1 MMQKTITLL
10 LIGVLLLGA
19 YARCETVTDSFDNA
33 NGTIRYIIDADVV
46 RPNAESIPL
55 LLNTPYKYG
64 DDEAQRLKRLL
75 NTLSPDRAWQLD
87 TFEGRRISLYPEEI
101 SSDGLWFD
109 MQIRACPPD
118 LGLPANC
125 TLSREDARQMADQI
139 AKANLSATSL
149 MMYGILN
156 AQAPLDLDHT
166 AEFVDVPDRQAH
178 LFIYPFAFGG
188 IQVAYDDDSRS
199 PAATLVLIDDIGVRE
214 VYAGRPL
221 QTEVLTDHIPCLSF
235 EDALALFKQER
246 ISAVPNYPIPNPIVY
261 RIHRIQ
267 LAYRPYR
274 DPTQGCFYLAPA
286 WDFYGYN
293 QNDPRQHQ
301 SLLTVNAVD
310 GSFWHASATP
320 EAEGWSY
327 SSALPSWI
335 YPNSDL

>member
-1 MMQKTITLL
+1 MMQKTIALL
-10 LIGVLLLGA
+10 LVGVLLLGA
-19 YARCETVTDSFDNA
+19 HAHCETVTDSFDNA

-46 RPNAESIPL
+46 RPNAEYIPL
-55 LLNTPYKYG
+55 LLNIPNKYG
-64 DDEAQRLKRLL
+64 DDEAQRLKSLL
-75 NTLSPDRAWQLD
+75 STLSPDRAWKLE
-87 TFEGRRISLYPEEI
+87 TFEGRMISLHPKEI
-101 SSDGLWFD
+101 ASDGLWFD

-118 LGLPANC
+118 LGLSANC

-139 AKANLSATSL
+139 AEANLGATAL

-156 AQAPLDLDHT
+156 AQAPLDLEHT
-166 AEFVDVPDRQAH
+166 AKSVDVSDRQAH

-188 IQVAYDDDSRS
+188 IPVAYDDDSQS
-199 PAATLVLIDDIGVRE
+199 PAATLVLIDDMGIRE

-221 QTEVLTDHIPCLSF
+221 QTEVLKDHIPCLSL
-235 EDALALFKQER
+235 EEAIALFKQER
-246 ISAVPNYPIPNPIVY
+246 ISAVLNNPIPDPIVY

-274 DPTQGCFYLAPA
+274 NPIQGCFYLAPA

-310 GSFWHASATP
+310 GSFWHASATL

-327 SSALPSWI
+327 SSSLPSWI
-335 YPNSDL
+335 YPDSDL